1 MIQEINEYLQEKFPN
16 FWSDTNIRFE
26 LGEPYRN
33 GSKQR
38 LLQVNRRV
46 SMIFEELFKPE
57 DYIYVYIKD
66 WAGYEDPMFG
76 NTTPNYLYDLLE
88 GKSLETGI
96 GIDLDEDEDENGIS
110 IEVKNEYQI
119 KILFGL
125 VSSFPSKKIFEGISH
140 YEQGKEPAIGQ
151 KIYFINKEKNI
162 LFHMY
167 DDRGCIAHTLS
178 KEDIRPLY
186 DKYNDWLVDYWRAY
200 INNIFK
206 E

>member
-1 MIQEINEYLQEKFPN
+1 MIQEIHEYLQENFPN
-16 FWSDTNIRFE
+16 FWSDINIRFE
-26 LGEPYRN
+26 LGEPYPN

-38 LLQVNRRV
+38 LLQVNRRI

-96 GIDLDEDEDENGIS
+96 GFELEEDEDENGIS

-125 VSSFPSKKIFEGISH
+125 VSSFPYKKIFEGISH
-140 YEQGKEPAIGQ
+140 YEQGKEPSIGQ

-200 INNIFK
+200 IDNIFK